1 MKNILKLIPVAFL
14 VISCNSKV
22 SPEELN
28 KINGYWE
35 VTLVETPDGE
45 EKEYGMSTA
54 VDYIELKDNSGFRQ
68 KVVPQIDGKYFTNDV
83 KELITVKDSAS
94 ATYLVYKTDYANWTE
109 ELVKVSDEV
118 LVVKNDQDFI
128 YHYKRFEPIKI
139 E

>member
-1 MKNILKLIPVAFL
+1 MKKILKLIPVAL
-14 VISCNSKV
+14 LIISCNSKV

-45 EKEYGMSTA
+45 EKEYGMSTS
-54 VDYIELKDNSGFRQ
+54 VDYIELKENSGFRQ
-68 KVVPQIDGKYFTNDV
+68 KVVPQIDGKYLTNDV
-83 KELITVKDSAS
+83 KEFITVKDSAL